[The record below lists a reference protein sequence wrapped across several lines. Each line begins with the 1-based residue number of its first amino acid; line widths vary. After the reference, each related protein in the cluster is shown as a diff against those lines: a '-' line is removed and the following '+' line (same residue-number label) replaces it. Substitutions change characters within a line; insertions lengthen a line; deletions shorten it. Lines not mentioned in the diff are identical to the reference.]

1 MNKIL
6 AGFVVGLLFG
16 ILIAPDKGSE
26 TRERINS
33 KANDLKDKFDDLV
46 DSIAERFESF
56 KKETEIVAET
66 VKDNIRSG
74 SPSFAGESNVST
86 S

>member
-6 AGFVVGLLFG
+6 AGFVAGLLFG

-26 TRERINS
+26 SRQRINS

-74 SPSFAGESNVST
+74 SPSFASESKVGT